1 MEQRPARRGKRVET
15 PNNNNNKP
23 ATVLLENG
31 LQSSKLDR
39 KWWNLNSGYFS
50 ELGNFLS
57 NEPCVEKFDHA
68 NDFPSKMVENG
79 QNWTKNGQNLTWVIF
94 PNWDI
99 SDRMSHV
106 LKNLILQMISLWK
119 WSKMVRIGPKMTKFY
134 LGLLFRIE
142 KFPFEWA
149 MCLKNYNFHVIS
161 SGNWPKWSKSDQ
173 KWWKFQHKLLFRI
186 ERFPIEWAKCWKN
199 PFCKWFQRNF
209 QFNWWKLN
217 DKEQRV
223 LFSFC
228 CLHRPLRG
236 NGQLT
241 RQLGAVE
248 EFGDCYTALS
258 WQRQC
263 LSSSHRHTSRIQFR
277 RGRWGGR
284 SERCYGNTRGK
295 LNRLNGPVFNVWVGT
310 AGLQHQQQH
319 QQQQQQQLAF
329 SSVLICCCCNS
340 PI

>member
-1 MEQRPARRGKRVET
+1 MCWKIWFC
-15 PNNNNNKP
+15 KWFSF
-23 ATVLLENG
+23 ENG
-31 LQSSKLDR
+31 RKWSKLDQ
-39 KWWNLNSGYFS
+39 KWSKFNLGYFS
-50 ELGNFLS
+50 ELRHFRS
-57 NEPCVEKFDHA
+57 NEPCVEKFDFA
-68 NDFPSKMVENG
+68 NDFP
-79 QNWTKNGQNLTWVIF
+79 
-94 PNWDI
+94 
-99 SDRMSHV
+99 
-106 LKNLILQMISLWK
+106 
-119 WSKMVRIGPKMTKFY
+119 SKMVRIGPKMTKFY

-228 CLHRPLRG
+228 CLHRPLRA